1 MWVSG
6 ERLGTFGQIHPEVGQ
21 SKGIPDETYFFE
33 MDVDILLKYL
43 TEGAAMVPVFENYS
57 TFPASDRDIA
67 FYVPTSTS
75 VAELER
81 AMKKAAGPLLTKIEL
96 FDEYK
101 GDRVPEGQRSLAF
114 RLVYRTDRTLKDED
128 VEPVM
133 QKVRDALVDKFRVD
147 LRS

>member
-1 MWVSG
+1 
-6 ERLGTFGQIHPEVGQ
+6 
-21 SKGIPDETYFFE
+21 
-33 MDVDILLKYL
+33 MDVDMLLKYL
-43 TEGAAMVPVFENYS
+43 TEGAAMVPVFQAYS

-81 AMKKAAGPLLTKIEL
+81 AMKQVAGRLLTSIEL

-133 QKVRDALVDKFRVD
+133 TKVREMLVDRFRVD